1 MYLLRHRLEENIV
14 NEEVIIYTD
23 CLNSDSKGDFVRCSD
38 CGALM
43 LMQLG
48 GTACGECESENLQW
62 VDDNKPEW
70 SYEEVEN
77 AGYIII
83 EK

>member
-1 MYLLRHRLEENIV
+1 MKKY
-14 NEEVIIYTD
+14 NEKVIIYTE
-23 CLNSDSKGDFVRCSD
+23 CLSNNMGDFVKCSD
-38 CGALM
+38 CETLM

-48 GTACGECESENLQW
+48 GTACGECESENLGW
-62 VDDNKPEW
+62 VDETKPEW
-70 SYEEVEN
+70 SYEEIEN